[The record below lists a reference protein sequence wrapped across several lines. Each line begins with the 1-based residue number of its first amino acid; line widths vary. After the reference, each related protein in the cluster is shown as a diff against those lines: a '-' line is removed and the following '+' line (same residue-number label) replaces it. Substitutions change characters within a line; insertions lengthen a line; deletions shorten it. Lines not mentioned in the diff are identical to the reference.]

1 VWEEAQIG
9 VGNVVNISGEDVFI
23 NATIR
28 CSVNQGSEASILMIN
43 EEESYMYAELPREFP
58 AGIEVNLSVMQ
69 CAQID
74 VENGYIYWSQ
84 EYYGS
89 KKSKVGGQ
97 QSYNIYRTTLDGTFV
112 DMMWILGGGHGTMFG
127 VDTSSGEAHI
137 WSYYV
142 TPLPQAEKAIAMF
155 KYVPLKEQFYDESM
169 AFKLEAP
176 DGFRVTYDKTS
187 DYVVMSPGVSNLSI
201 NVFKKSDLL
210 AGRIAP
216 LYTFR
221 TKDCGFTTTLYTL
234 QGMHVMFPYAYLSAG
249 GSFTGTD
256 KNQVWCWDMVS
267 NSLVY
272 HHVFQQKY
280 YPVQGSTNECEGA
293 YPFLDANGKRM
304 MQLNLGQGDGGKRYN
319 RIYVMPEER
328 MMDDDN

>member
-1 VWEEAQIG
+1 
-9 VGNVVNISGEDVFI
+9 VVNISGEDVFI

-176 DGFRVTYDKTS
+176 
-187 DYVVMSPGVSNLSI
+187 
-201 NVFKKSDLL
+201 
-210 AGRIAP
+210 
-216 LYTFR
+216 
-221 TKDCGFTTTLYTL
+221 
-234 QGMHVMFPYAYLSAG
+234 
-249 GSFTGTD
+249 
-256 KNQVWCWDMVS
+256 
-267 NSLVY
+267 
-272 HHVFQQKY
+272 
-280 YPVQGSTNECEGA
+280 
-293 YPFLDANGKRM
+293 
-304 MQLNLGQGDGGKRYN
+304 
-319 RIYVMPEER
+319 
-328 MMDDDN
+328 